1 MNSYILKNVK
11 GSKDVLLFKESNG
24 YSFTPKKGYKH
35 IKKITVLD
43 EDMASGVLE
52 RKILKEY
59 NKLVNLMYELVANDD
74 NDSEDVLAIYTEIDR
89 IREYLYG
96 LKEKGLKKETMDK
109 YLKKLYVLE
118 LELKKVHVIELEKDI
133 SEERGKGR

>member
-11 GSKDVLLFKESNG
+11 GSKGVLLFKETNG
-24 YSFTPKKGYKH
+24 YSFAPKKGYNH

-59 NKLVNLMYELVANDD
+59 TKLVNLIYELVANDD
-74 NDSEDVLAIYTEIDR
+74 NDSEDVLTIYTEIDR
-89 IREYLYG
+89 IRQYLYS

-118 LELKKVHVIELEKDI
+118 LELKKVHVIELTKDI
-133 SEERGKGR
+133 EEERGKGT